1 MNKPSSH
8 SVPAHWSLAA
18 FRHGAMAM
26 LPLLP
31 GIFVFGA
38 GFGTLAA
45 GKGFTLLETFVM
57 TATVFAGMA
66 QYIVLQS
73 WPDQLTVSAI
83 AGAGLITAMV
93 CSRFLL
99 IGASM
104 RPWLGGLPAARTYP
118 ALYLLTDSNWI
129 VAMNY
134 HAEGGRDPAYFLG
147 SGIMIWF
154 TWILSAAP
162 GYWLGASLGDPR
174 TFGLDL
180 VMPVFFSAML
190 VPLWRGARGSIG
202 WIVGGAVA
210 LAVDQFVGG
219 FWYVL
224 AGALAGSV
232 VGGLVDD

>member
-1 MNKPSSH
+1 
-8 SVPAHWSLAA
+8 
-18 FRHGAMAM
+18 M

-31 GIFVFGA
+31 GIFAFGA

-45 GKGFTLLETFVM
+45 SKGFSLLETFVM

-73 WPDQLTVSAI
+73 WPDQLTFSAI

-104 RPWLGGLPAARTYP
+104 RPWLGALPAKRIYP

-129 VAMNY
+129 VSMRY
-134 HAEGGRDPAYFLG
+134 RAEGGSDPAYFVG
-147 SGIMIWF
+147 AGVMIWC
-154 TWILSAAP
+154 TWLLSAAP

-180 VMPVFFSAML
+180 VMPVFFAAML

-210 LAVDQFVGG
+210 LAVDHFVGG

-224 AGALAGSV
+224 VGAFAGAVA
-232 VGGLVDD
+232 GGLVDD

>member
-1 MNKPSSH
+1 MNMQTSH
-8 SVPAHWSLAA
+8 NPAPLWTLAA
-18 FRHGAMAM
+18 FRQGAWAM

-45 GKGFTLLETFVM
+45 GKGFTLLETFIM

-73 WPDQLTVSAI
+73 WPDHLTLTAVA
-83 AGAGLITAMV
+83 AAGLITAMV

-104 RPWLGGLPAARTYP
+104 RPWLGGFPAGRIYP

-129 VAMNY
+129 VAMRY

-147 SGIMIWF
+147 SGAMIWF
-154 TWILSAAP
+154 TWVLSAAP

-180 VMPVFFSAML
+180 VMPVFFAAML
-190 VPLWRGARGSIG
+190 VPLWRGARRSIG

-210 LAVDQFVGG
+210 LAVDQFGGG

-232 VGGLVDD
+232 AGGLADD

>member
-1 MNKPSSH
+1 MTTSANPTHPK
-8 SVPAHWSLAA
+8 WSLAS
-18 FRHGAMAM
+18 FRQGAWAM

-31 GIFVFGA
+31 GIFAFGA

-73 WPDQLTVSAI
+73 WPDQLTASAI
-83 AGAGLITAMV
+83 VAAGLITAMV

-104 RPWLGGLPAARTYP
+104 RPWLGSLPAGRAYP
-118 ALYLLTDSNWI
+118 LLYVLTDSNWI
-129 VAMNY
+129 VAMRY

-147 SGIMIWF
+147 SGFMIWC
-154 TWILSAAP
+154 TWLLSAAP

-180 VMPVFFSAML
+180 VMPVFFAAML
-190 VPLWRGARGSIG
+190 VPLWRGLRGSIG
-202 WIVGGAVA
+202 WIVGAAVA
-210 LAVDQFVGG
+210 LGVEHFVGG

-232 VGGLVDD
+232 VGGLTDD